1 MAIVLLLVLEIAH
14 IVYRLK
20 RDRDALTRLD
30 SIEDRLSS
38 LNERISP
45 ETPETAPELSLE
57 ERIKLEAERL
67 YSEGVSNVLN
77 YDYTKKRDE

>member
-20 RDRDALTRLD
+20 RDRDALTWLD

-45 ETPETAPELSLE
+45 ETPETELSLE

>member
-20 RDRDALTRLD
+20 RDRDALTWLD

-38 LNERISP
+38 LNERIS
-45 ETPETAPELSLE
+45 PETAPELSLE